1 MYTLL
6 SAASTAY
13 LEATIYDPTAS
24 AANTEPTITV
34 SMVEQKLFIASEQT
48 PAGVQPIATEIAAP
62 LTLKPSRLPLVI
74 GMNSQ

>member
-24 AANTEPTITV
+24 AANTEPTISV
-34 SMVEQKLFIASEQT
+34 SMVEQLFIASEQT
-48 PAGVQPIATEIAAP
+48 PEGVQPIATEIAAP
-62 LTLKPSRLPLVI
+62 LPLKPSQSPLVI
-74 GMNSQ
+74 GMDGQ

>member
-13 LEATIYDPTAS
+13 LQATIYDPTAS

-34 SMVEQKLFIASEQT
+34 SMVEQLFITSEHT

-62 LTLKPSRLPLVI
+62 LILKPLRLPLVI
-74 GMNSQ
+74 GMNGQ

>member
-1 MYTLL
+1 LYALL

-24 AANTEPTITV
+24 AANTESTITV
-34 SMVEQKLFIASEQT
+34 SMVEQLFITSEQT
-48 PAGVQPIATEIAAP
+48 LEGVQPIATKIAAP
-62 LTLKPSRLPLVI
+62 LTLKPSQLPLVI

>member
-1 MYTLL
+1 MYALL

-34 SMVEQKLFIASEQT
+34 SMVEQLFIASKQT
-48 PAGVQPIATEIAAP
+48 PEGVQPIATEIAAP
-62 LTLKPSRLPLVI
+62 LTLKPLRLPLVI

>member
-1 MYTLL
+1 LYTLL

-34 SMVEQKLFIASEQT
+34 SMVEQLFIASEQT
-48 PAGVQPIATEIAAP
+48 PERVQPIATEIAAP
-62 LTLKPSRLPLVI
+62 LTLKPLRLPLVI

>member
-34 SMVEQKLFIASEQT
+34 SMVEQLFITSKQT
-48 PAGVQPIATEIAAP
+48 LEGVQPIATEIAAP
-62 LTLKPSRLPLVI
+62 LTLKPLRLPLVI